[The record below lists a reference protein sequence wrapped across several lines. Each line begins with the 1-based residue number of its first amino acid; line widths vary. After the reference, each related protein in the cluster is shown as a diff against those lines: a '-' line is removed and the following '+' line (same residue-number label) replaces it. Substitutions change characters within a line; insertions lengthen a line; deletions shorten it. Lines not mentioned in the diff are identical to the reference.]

1 MLMRLRNDL
10 TDGGCTVGSI
20 GNRLTTWPACAGE
33 KRTDGMGERSRCQ
46 GLLLLREADWGG
58 EGREGGQDLDDGW
71 GGGSIGL
78 VGMNTL
84 ACDGSLGNSLSR
96 CVV

>member
-46 GLLLLREADWGG
+46 GLLLLREADWGR
-58 EGREGGQDLDDGW
+58 REGKGVKISMMDG
-71 GGGSIGL
+71 
-78 VGMNTL
+78 VE
-84 ACDGSLGNSLSR
+84 AQLGWLG
-96 CVV
+96 